1 MAREMKSV
9 EKFVFFRVAGPEER
23 KKTGEAAAFFRENR
37 VRKWIFPCAG
47 FILNDSEYGATNYL
61 NGS

>member
-37 VRKWIFPCAG
+37 IRKYFPVCR
-47 FILNDSEYGATNYL
+47 IYIK
-61 NGS
+61 

>member
-23 KKTGEAAAFFRENR
+23 KKTGDAAAFFSSKPGPE
-37 VRKWIFPCAG
+37 VDFPVCR
-47 FILNDSEYGATNYL
+47 IYIK
-61 NGS
+61 